1 MEKDY
6 INYKNINEIKEK
18 IKTGEINILE
28 LTDDEVILIQE
39 LLERKLRE
47 EREKQE
53 ALESQIRSLRNK
65 MDTYNGESN

>member
-1 MEKDY
+1 MEKGY

-28 LTDDEVILIQE
+28 LTDDEVVLIQE

>member
-1 MEKDY
+1 MEKGY

-28 LTDDEVILIQE
+28 LTDDEVVLIQE

-53 ALESQIRSLRNK
+53 TLESQIRSLRNK
-65 MDTYNGESN
+65 MDSYNGENN

>member
-28 LTDDEVILIQE
+28 LTDDEVVLIQE

>member
-6 INYKNINEIKEK
+6 INYKNINEIKET

-28 LTDDEVILIQE
+28 LTDDEVVLIQE

>member
-28 LTDDEVILIQE
+28 LTDDEVVLIQE

-47 EREKQE
+47 EREKKE
-53 ALESQIRSLRNK
+53 TL
-65 MDTYNGESN
+65 

>member
-28 LTDDEVILIQE
+28 LTDDEVVLIQE

-47 EREKQE
+47 EREKRE
-53 ALESQIRSLRNK
+53 TLELQIRSLRNK

>member
-28 LTDDEVILIQE
+28 LTDDEVVLIQE

-65 MDTYNGESN
+65 MDIYNGESN

>member
-18 IKTGEINILE
+18 IKTGEINIFE

>member
-28 LTDDEVILIQE
+28 LTDDEVVLIQE

-53 ALESQIRSLRNK
+53 TLELQIRSLRNK